1 MASDF
6 QMKAMN
12 KVHSATLKLS
22 GGRLGWHMYGMPV
35 VELTTIGRK
44 SGQPRTSL
52 LTSPVQN
59 DDAFVIV
66 ASRGGD
72 DINPA
77 WFLNLKANPEVTVKS
92 GRKPAVKMHAR
103 IAADAERDELWKRIM
118 DYKPHYG
125 GYQKKTDRLIPL
137 VVLEPIH

>member
-59 DDAFVIV
+59 GDAFVIV
-66 ASRGGD
+66 ASRG
-72 DINPA
+72 A
-77 WFLNLKANPEVTVKS
+77 TTS
-92 GRKPAVKMHAR
+92 T
-103 IAADAERDELWKRIM
+103 
-118 DYKPHYG
+118 PHG
-125 GYQKKTDRLIPL
+125 F
-137 VVLEPIH
+137 

>member
-12 KVHSATLKLS
+12 KVHGATLKVS
-22 GGRLGWHMYGMPV
+22 GGRLGWRMYGMPV
-35 VELTTIGRK
+35 VQLTTVGRK
-44 SGQPRTSL
+44 SGLPRTSL

-59 DDAFVIV
+59 GDAFVIV

-77 WFLNLKANPEVTVKS
+77 WYLNLCAHPEVTVKS
-92 GRKPAVKMHAR
+92 GRGPAVQMRAR
-103 IAADAERDELWKRIM
+103 VAEGDERRELWDRIM
-118 DYKPHYG
+118 AYKPHYG

-137 VVLEPIH
+137 VILEPFP

>member
-12 KVHSATLKLS
+12 KVHGSVLKLT

-35 VELTTIGRK
+35 VELTTKGRK

-59 DDAFVIV
+59 GDAFVIV

-72 DINPA
+72 DIHPA
-77 WFLNLKANPEVTVKS
+77 WFLNLQADPDVTVKS
-92 GRKPAVKMHAR
+92 GRGPAVKMRAR
-103 IAADAERDELWKRIM
+103 VAEGSERDDLWKRIM

-125 GYQKKTDRLIPL
+125 GYQKKTERLIPL
-137 VVLEPIH
+137 VVLEPIE

>member
-1 MASDF
+1 
-6 QMKAMN
+6 
-12 KVHSATLKLS
+12 
-22 GGRLGWHMYGMPV
+22 
-35 VELTTIGRK
+35 
-44 SGQPRTSL
+44 L

-77 WFLNLKANPEVTVKS
+77 WFLNLKANPDVTVKS

-103 IAADAERDELWKRIM
+103 IAEDAERDELWKRIM

>member
-1 MASDF
+1 MMGGAGLAAATESAILAANYVAKRLHAHYPVLYSGPGGLVAHECILDIRAL
-6 QMKAMN
+6 KA
-12 KVHSATLKLS
+12 AT
-22 GGRLGWHMYGMPV
+22 GYD
-35 VELTTIGRK
+35 IAICDI
-44 SGQPRTSL
+44 
-52 LTSPVQN
+52 N
-59 DDAFVIV
+59 
-66 ASRGGD
+66 

-77 WFLNLKANPEVTVKS
+77 WFLNLKANPDVTVKS

-103 IAADAERDELWKRIM
+103 IAEDAERDELWKRIM

>member
-6 QMKAMN
+6 QMKTMN
-12 KVHSATLKLS
+12 KVHGSMLKLS

-59 DDAFVIV
+59 GDAFVIV

-77 WFLNLKANPEVTVKS
+77 WFLNLQTKPEVTVKS
-92 GRKPAVKMHAR
+92 GRRPATTMRAR
-103 IAADAERDELWKRIM
+103 IADGAERDELWHRIM
-118 DYKPHYG
+118 AYKPHYG
-125 GYQKKTDRLIPL
+125 GYQKKTSRVIPL
-137 VVLEPIH
+137 VVLEPVS

>member
-6 QMKAMN
+6 QMKTMN
-12 KVHSATLKLS
+12 KIHGSMLKLS
-22 GGRLGWHMYGMPV
+22 GGRLGWRMYGMPV

-44 SGQPRTSL
+44 SGQARTSL

-59 DDAFVIV
+59 GDAFVIV

-77 WFLNLKANPEVTVKS
+77 WFLNLRANPEVTVKS
-92 GRKPAVKMHAR
+92 GRGPAVKMRAR
-103 IAADAERDELWKRIM
+103 IAEGEERDEIWSRIM
-118 DYKPHYG
+118 AYKPHYG
-125 GYQKKTDRLIPL
+125 GYQKKTSRLIPL
-137 VVLEPIH
+137 VVLEPID

>member
-77 WFLNLKANPEVTVKS
+77 WFLNLKANPDVTV
-92 GRKPAVKMHAR
+92 
-103 IAADAERDELWKRIM
+103 
-118 DYKPHYG
+118 
-125 GYQKKTDRLIPL
+125 
-137 VVLEPIH
+137 